1 MEADEIKAVYATVE
15 GRVQGV
21 GFRFFVQNVA
31 DRLHLTGWVRNK
43 GDDRVEVYAEGQAE
57 KLNELLDTLR
67 RGPSSAMV
75 TNVILQW
82 TSPGF
87 KYARFSI
94 LPSEY

>member
-1 MEADEIKAVYATVE
+1 MEADEVKAVYATVE

-31 DRLHLTGWVRNK
+31 DRLQLTGWVRNK
-43 GDDRVEVYAEGQAE
+43 GDDRVEVYAEGQTE
-57 KLNELLDTLR
+57 KLNQLLDALR

-75 TNVILQW
+75 TNVDLQW

-87 KYARFSI
+87 KYSRFSI

>member
-1 MEADEIKAVYATVE
+1 MDADEVKAVYATVE

-31 DRLHLTGWVRNK
+31 DRLQLTGWVRNK

-57 KLNELLDTLR
+57 KLNQLLDALR

-75 TNVILQW
+75 THVALQW

-87 KYARFSI
+87 KHARFSI